1 MVASPRA
8 TLVLVSAP
16 DALPGLDEGFRAI
29 GVRIVRI
36 PVLDFLP
43 RPVSLL
49 RGALTEFG
57 TFDTLVVTSS
67 EVVTAFVRPLSRL
80 IHAQGPSLEIWAA
93 GPTTARALR
102 DRGFLRVHQAAGL
115 GALPIV
121 EALRRSRP
129 RSVVYPRSDRAGP
142 GVARTL
148 RRRGDRVLDLVSYSV
163 RSRTRLTPR
172 EVRALADSDAWIM
185 TSPSAIS
192 ALRSALGNVG
202 LRSMSRAAQVWV
214 LGERTRR
221 AARGHGIHGAR
232 SIGGV
237 TTQEITYY
245 VSRWCEHGADERRR
259 VRASAS
265 TASTSTAR
273 RRTGPRRSAH
283 APGP

>member
-1 MVASPRA
+1 MVA
-8 TLVLVSAP
+8 LVSAP
-16 DALPGLDEGFRAI
+16 DALPGLDEGLRAI
-29 GVRIVRI
+29 GVRLVRI
-36 PVLDFLP
+36 PVLDFRP

-49 RGALTEFG
+49 RGALAEFG
-57 TFDTLVVTSS
+57 AFDTLVVTSS

-80 IHAQGPSLEIWAA
+80 IRAQGPSLEIWAA
-93 GPTTARALR
+93 GPATARALR
-102 DRGFLRVHQAAGL
+102 ARGFLQAHHAAGL
-115 GALPIV
+115 GALPIL

-163 RSRTRLTPR
+163 CPRGRLTSR

-192 ALRSALGNVG
+192 ALRAALGSVG
-202 LRSMSRAAQVWV
+202 LRSLSRAAPVWV

-245 VSRWCEHGADERRR
+245 VSRWFEHGADERRR

-265 TASTSTAR
+265 TASTSSAR
-273 RRTGPRRSAH
+273 GRARPRRSAH
-283 APGP
+283 AHDP